1 MTDRV
6 VYETTNRP
14 IYVIQFEEAPGEWSD
29 AGSPQYRSL
38 QAAVLELNSKPAA
51 PYPYRI
57 VERKK

>member
-1 MTDRV
+1 MTDYV

-29 AGSPQYRSL
+29 ASSPRYRSL
-38 QAAVLELNSKPAA
+38 EAAIRDMNNKPTT

-57 VERKK
+57 VERTK